1 VNLLSKKYNFINLLF
16 SKLDM
21 TLNFIDIED
30 LSASMKNL
38 VKCPK
43 IKELY
48 LTGNPCESWE
58 GFKEYVIASIPQ
70 LTSLNGQE
78 ILKSERIK
86 AFQKFPF
93 LEKELEKA
101 SIENIIKKENDP
113 DRDNPNRY
121 TKEYRRKMYKEM
133 EEEKLQK
140 EEEKKKNSKPWGH
153 VDDFYKGP
161 LSVYKDNGEIRVCNQ
176 GKYDFLLDEDIYYSG
191 IMTFELKLPKY
202 LDTVD
207 IEVDLNPQYIRVNVK
222 GKVTQIRFDHE
233 VIVEQSSI
241 QRSTTTGYLLI
252 KAPIVGIVPK
262 EKPKNINNKQEKKNI
277 DKNNQSKTKILKPID
292 ESLRLNNIKK
302 GINHIE
308 MVEKT
313 ETKFPN
319 KKVESQKIE
328 IDEDINLDEIPDL
341 D

>member
-1 VNLLSKKYNFINLLF
+1 
-16 SKLDM
+16 M

-43 IKELY
+43 LKDLY

-58 GFKEYVIASIPQ
+58 GFKEYVLASIPQ

-86 AFQKFPF
+86 ALQKFPF

-133 EEEKLQK
+133 EEEKLKK
-140 EEEKKKNSKPWGH
+140 EEEKKKSSKPWGH

-176 GKYDFLLDEDIYYSG
+176 GKYDFLLDEDIYYTG

-207 IEVDLNPQYIRVNVK
+207 IEVDLNPQYVRVNAK

-233 VIVEQSSI
+233 IIVEQSSI
-241 QRSTTTGYLLI
+241 QRSTTTGFLLI
-252 KAPIVGIVPK
+252 KAPIIGVVPR
-262 EKPKNINNKQEKKNI
+262 ERPKNINNLGTGKRQDKNTDKNI
-277 DKNNQSKTKILKPID
+277 CNQNKSKNLKPFD

-302 GINHIE
+302 GMNHIE

-313 ETKFPN
+313 ETNFPN
-319 KKVESQKIE
+319 KKAESQNLQ
-328 IDEDINLDEIPDL
+328 IDEEINLDEIPDL